1 MLIVNKIAKNITS
14 SDTLNFEGYKLPS
27 RNNSFN
33 ISGTSIKN
41 IIIINKV
48 LARPFVSKIVR
59 KKYKKLIEKL
69 TDLLVNDDDTGSGIV
84 EILNMIEKFK
94 QEIKIKYRKYLKKKE
109 LEEMANKL
117 KFIRQKALEKQ
128 FVAQNYYMNNTK
140 TSNRS
145 R

>member
-1 MLIVNKIAKNITS
+1 MLIIKNI
-14 SDTLNFEGYKLPS
+14 DKNLIVEERLKFDGYCLPTKS
-27 RNNSFN
+27 NSFN
-33 ISGTSIKN
+33 INGTAIKN

-59 KKYKKLIEKL
+59 KKYKKLIDKL
-69 TDLLVNDDDTGSGIV
+69 TDLLISDDDTGAGII

-117 KFIRQKALEKQ
+117 KFIRQKALDKQ
-128 FVAQNYYMNNTK
+128 IMLQSYYMNNTK
-140 TSNRS
+140 ASNRS